1 VPSLADPCPGKRRQ
15 GRHQIRGN
23 LCRACGARADG
34 TSDPSIVVAL
44 DIAEDRFRAA
54 CDAFDATFGAPVDV
68 DARLEITVEW
78 RTALQALRAAEG
90 AIR

>member
-1 VPSLADPCPGKRRQ
+1 VPSLDDPCPGKRRQ
-15 GRHQIRGN
+15 GRHKIAGN
-23 LCRACGARADG
+23 ICRACGARAEG
-34 TSDPSIVVAL
+34 TVDPSPFIAR

-68 DARLEITVEW
+68 DTKLEITVEW